1 MSSKINFNS
10 IAIISWLERPLGALF
25 LLGQVII
32 HIMRGE
38 LNHRIIVEQMESV
51 GPRSLPIV
59 LITAISI
66 GMVFTIQV
74 SRELL
79 QFGAVQTIGGVLA
92 LALSRELTPVL
103 TAVVVAGRIGSAFA
117 AEIGTMKVTEQI
129 DALYILKTDPVNY
142 LVTPRVLACCLML
155 PMLTMLSFVAAM
167 MSGLIIAEN
176 LYGISQSTF
185 LNSAQSFLEVWDLI
199 CSGIKSIV
207 FGTIIAVI
215 GCNWGITTRGGA
227 KDVGESTT
235 TAVVVALILIFVANF
250 FLSWIMFQGTG
261 SKLVG

>member
-1 MSSKINFNS
+1 MSIRLIFGSKT
-10 IAIISWLERPLGALF
+10 IISWLERPLSAVF
-25 LLGQVII
+25 LMGQVII
-32 HIMRGE
+32 HLLRGE
-38 LNHRIIVEQMESV
+38 LNHRIILEQMESV
-51 GPRSLPIV
+51 GPRSLPIA
-59 LITAISI
+59 LITSISV

-74 SRELL
+74 SKEFLS
-79 QFGAVQTIGGVLA
+79 FGAVQTIGGILA

-142 LVTPRVLACCLML
+142 LVVPRVIACCLML
-155 PMLTMLSFVAAM
+155 PMLTMISFVAGM
-167 MSGLIIAEN
+167 FSGLIIAEN

-185 LNSAQSFLEVWDLI
+185 LHSAQNFLGVWDLL
-199 CSGIKSIV
+199 CSAIKSLI

-215 GCNWGITTRGGA
+215 GCNWGLTTRGGA

-235 TAVVVALILIFVANF
+235 SAVVIALILIFVTNF
-250 FLSWIMFQGTG
+250 FLSWIMFQGAG
-261 SKLVG
+261 ANLGG